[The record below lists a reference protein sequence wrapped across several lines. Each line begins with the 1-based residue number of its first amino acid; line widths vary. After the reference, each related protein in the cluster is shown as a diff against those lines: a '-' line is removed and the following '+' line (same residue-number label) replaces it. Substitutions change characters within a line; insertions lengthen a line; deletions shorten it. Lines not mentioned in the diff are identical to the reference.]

1 MKDHLK
7 KIIKSNLNSELKR
20 ILFFLNTNSKILI
33 IDDDIFNIKGL
44 QIMFKETFVQVN
56 GRSSVEEGIQEL
68 ISNEQKPDSHPY
80 TMIFID
86 VNMPGVSGI
95 EGAQKIK

>member
-1 MKDHLK
+1 
-7 KIIKSNLNSELKR
+7 
-20 ILFFLNTNSKILI
+20 LI

-44 QIMFKETFVQVN
+44 QMMFKETFVQVN

-68 ISNEQKPDSHPY
+68 ISNEQNPDSRPY

-86 VNMPGVSGI
+86 VNMPGVSGV
-95 EGAQKIK
+95 EGAH